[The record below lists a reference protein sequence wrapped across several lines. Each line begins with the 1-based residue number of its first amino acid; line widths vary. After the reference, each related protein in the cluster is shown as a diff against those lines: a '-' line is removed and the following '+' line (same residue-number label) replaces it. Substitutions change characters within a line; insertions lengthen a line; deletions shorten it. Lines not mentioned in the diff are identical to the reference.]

1 MPRGIKRLGYRAQ
14 VPVSQESQAEHWQGF
29 TFTGGPWQVIYRGP
43 WGSWQVWASSEAEGR
58 RVLEHACAA
67 ASVDPLDPL
76 GSLSDNLSTTQPGS
90 LRVAGQCR
98 ASRRYHDLR
107 LRRPRPRLRH
117 AATGVTVTARAGLSR
132 RLFEVLA
139 ESQVS
144 VEE

>member
-76 GSLSDNLSTTQPGS
+76 GSWSVNLSESPRHQ
-90 LRVAGQCR
+90 RVATYRVADRFG
-98 ASRRYHDLR
+98 L
-107 LRRPRPRLRH
+107 PV
-117 AATGVTVTARAGLSR
+117 VTVRPGPDGPPLIGL
-132 RLFEVLA
+132 
-139 ESQVS
+139 
-144 VEE
+144 